1 MSALTMMETVAVVL
15 ALATISGPNMA
26 VLRLRGADRPFSSL
40 ALAHGV
46 LAAAALMLLI
56 YVSFAL

>member
-1 MSALTMMETVAVVL
+1 MMETVAVVL
-15 ALATISGPNMA
+15 ALATISGPNGPNMA